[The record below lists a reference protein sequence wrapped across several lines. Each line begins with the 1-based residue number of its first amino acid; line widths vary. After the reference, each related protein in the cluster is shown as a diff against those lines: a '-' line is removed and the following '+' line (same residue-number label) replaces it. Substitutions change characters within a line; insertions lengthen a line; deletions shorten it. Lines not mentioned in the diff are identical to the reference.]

1 MGLRLSGLLLSVVLA
16 LVLIVGVQGQTTTS
30 GGLNGVVPDPTGA
43 VMPSAD
49 VVIKD
54 VAKGAKQTTITD
66 DRGAYRFSFLLPG
79 HYELS
84 VSRDGLR
91 RQTRLV
97 EVLLGPAV
105 SVNISLALAQTS
117 TEIKVTDE
125 APMIQAENRD
135 VSSTMNEKQV
145 SEVPN
150 PGNDLTYVV
159 QTSPGVVMN
168 TDSQSTGGIQNG
180 APSFSI
186 LGMPGSS
193 YHFTLDGM
201 SITDSGQNFVIGG
214 SLGLSLGQNQIQE
227 TTVVSTFSPI
237 FPAASIPSYKAAATP

>member
-1 MGLRLSGLLLSVVLA
+1 MGLRHSGWLLSVVLGA
-16 LVLIVGVQGQTTTS
+16 VLVVEVHAQTTTS
-30 GGLNGVVPDPTGA
+30 GGLSGVVTDPTGA
-43 VMPSAD
+43 VMPSAQ

-54 VAKGAKQTTITD
+54 IAKGAKQTTITD

-79 HYELS
+79 RYELS
-84 VSRDGLR
+84 VSRDGFR
-91 RQTRLV
+91 KQTRLV

-105 SVNISLALAQTS
+105 SVNISLALAATS
-117 TEIKVTDE
+117 TEITVTDE
-125 APMIQAENRD
+125 APLIQAENGD

-180 APSFSI
+180 APNFSM

-193 YHFTLDGM
+193 YHFTMDGM

-214 SLGLSLGQNQIQE
+214 SLGLISGAKSDSRNNRG
-227 TTVVSTFSPI
+227 
-237 FPAASIPSYKAAATP
+237 